1 MRANE
6 HEREDT
12 VQTWAIRHPELTIG
26 LELPVH
32 PATSAAPAID
42 RARSW
47 DKRIDQLLAIRQLED
62 DWDGQGTPAPAVEV
76 VDSALVLALLL
87 RRDGIEAPTGVVQGV
102 NGDVLFD
109 WQSPGGKY
117 VEVEVNG
124 PYTADV
130 FIQVPGQPMKHLRLE
145 TQEPDEAAA

>member
-1 MRANE
+1 MR
-6 HEREDT
+6 
-12 VQTWAIRHPELTIG
+12 TWAIRHPELTAG

-32 PATSAAPAID
+32 EGTETAPAID
-42 RARSW
+42 RTARW

-62 DWDGQGTPAPAVEV
+62 DWDGQGTPAPTVEV

-87 RRDGIEAPTGVVQGV
+87 RRERVEAPTGVVQGV

-109 WQSPGGKY
+109 WQSPDGKY
-117 VEVEVNG
+117 VEVEVTG

-130 FIQVPGQPMKHLRLE
+130 FIRLPGQPIKHVRLAAHD
-145 TQEPDEAAA
+145 TGGAAA